1 MIFAVVPACGQSSR
15 MGRPKLSL
23 PLGTCT
29 VIEHVIVAL
38 RSGGVE
44 QVLVV
49 VGPHVPELVPLA
61 LAAGAEVLEV
71 PEVTSDM
78 RATVERGLAYLEEH
92 FHPQPDDWWM
102 LAPADQPILSAA
114 VVRDLIAATISPL
127 HNIIIP
133 VHGEKRGH
141 PTLIRWRKVAEIRAM
156 PPDRGINSFL
166 RAHAQETLELPISD
180 PGILSDLDTPEDYAR
195 QLAHLPRPTET

>member
-1 MIFAVVPACGQSSR
+1 MIFAVVPACGQSTR

-23 PLGTCT
+23 PLGACT
-29 VIEHVIVAL
+29 VIEHVIAAL

-44 QVLVV
+44 RVLVV
-49 VGPHVPELVPLA
+49 VGPHVPELIPLA
-61 LAAGAEVLEV
+61 IAASAEVLEL
-71 PEVTSDM
+71 PEITPDM
-78 RATVERGLAYLEEH
+78 RATVERGLAYLEVAA
-92 FHPQPDDWWM
+92 HPQPDDWWM
-102 LAPADQPILSAA
+102 LAPADQPILSVA
-114 VVRDLIAATISPL
+114 VVRDLIAASISPL
-127 HNIIIP
+127 HSIIVP

-141 PTLIRWRKVAEIRAM
+141 PTLIRWRAVAEMRAL

-195 QLAHLPRPTET
+195 QLANLPRPPET